1 MFSVQRFI
9 SKSERYSDINILLS
23 LKSFGIP
30 EQMNKAVTLNIY
42 YPTFVFLI
50 AFVLFRT
57 FIKGSL

>member
-1 MFSVQRFI
+1 
-9 SKSERYSDINILLS
+9 
-23 LKSFGIP
+23 
-30 EQMNKAVTLNIY
+30 MNKAVTLNIY